1 MHTDYKLLQND
12 VKMLLNA
19 FFFFVLSNSFLSLL
33 FSAKAMFKCTV
44 PSALGSKILNFP
56 SQ

>member
-19 FFFFVLSNSFLSLL
+19 FFFFCTFKLFLVTTI
-33 FSAKAMFKCTV
+33 FSQSYV
-44 PSALGSKILNFP
+44 
-56 SQ
+56 